1 MTSVDRWQLP
11 DGIEEVLPA
20 RAATVERLRRE
31 LLDLYRGWGYQ
42 LVIPPLMEFTDS
54 LLTGL
59 GQDLDLLTFK
69 LTDQL
74 SGRTLGI
81 RADITPQVARIDAH
95 SLCQGGVTR
104 LCYAGS
110 TLHTRPKSLM
120 ASRSPIQ
127 LGAELY
133 GDNSLAADVEIV
145 RLMLATLEAA
155 GLSVD
160 GDSGADADGKSR
172 GSAITLDLGHV
183 GVYEAVLAMA
193 GLSKEQEET
202 VFDALQRKSVPDLRL
217 ALAGVEER
225 FAGLIIALVDLHGG
239 EAVLANARELFAE
252 LAPGALAAVDALQ
265 KVAAD
270 IRRQRP
276 GLDIYFDLAELR
288 GYHYHTGIVFAAYVR
303 GHGQAL
309 ANGGRY
315 DNVGE
320 VFGRARPATGFA
332 TDLKAL
338 LALLPDEED
347 ERGAISMP
355 YSDDPALAAI
365 VTELRQAGEIVIN
378 CLATHPDPRCDR
390 QLVEDEGE
398 WRVQM
403 LENRTQ
409 PTS

>member
-20 RAATVERLRRE
+20 QAATVEQLRRR
-31 LLDLYRGWGYQ
+31 LLDLFRSWGYE
-42 LVIPPLMEFTDS
+42 LVIPPLVEFTDS
-54 LLTGL
+54 LLSGL

-74 SGRTLGI
+74 SGRSMGV

-95 SLCQGGVTR
+95 SLAPEGVSR

-133 GDNSLAADVEIV
+133 GDDSLAADVEVI
-145 RLMLATLEAA
+145 RLMLATLDEAE
-155 GLSVD
+155 L
-160 GDSGADADGKSR
+160 KEPY
-172 GSAITLDLGHV
+172 TLDLGHV
-183 GVYEAVLAMA
+183 GIYEAIVDRAE
-193 GLSKEQEET
+193 LSDDQEA
-202 VFDALQRKSVPDLRL
+202 VIFDCLQRKSVPDLIQ
-217 ALAGVEER
+217 ALDDVPESIAT
-225 FAGLIIALVDLHGG
+225 LIIGLVDLHGD
-239 EAVLANARELFAE
+239 EDVLTAARELFAE
-252 LAPGALAAVDALQ
+252 RAPEALAAVDALQ
-265 KVAAD
+265 DVATD

-276 GLDIYFDLAELR
+276 DLPIYFDLAELR
-288 GYHYHTGIVFAAYVR
+288 GYHYHTGIVFAAYVP

-315 DNVGE
+315 NGVGE

-338 LALLPDEED
+338 MGLLPAD
-347 ERGAISMP
+347 GAGQGVISMP
-355 YSDDPALAAI
+355 DSDDPELL
-365 VTELRQAGEIVIN
+365 VKVDELRQAGEIVIN
-378 CLATHPDPRCDR
+378 SLGGERDGRCDR
-390 QLVEDEGE
+390 ELVEVDGK
-398 WRVQM
+398 WVVSP
-403 LENRTQ
+403 L
-409 PTS
+409 SGS

>member
-1 MTSVDRWQLP
+1 MISVDRWQLP

-20 RAATVERLRRE
+20 QAATAERLRRR
-31 LLDLYRGWGYQ
+31 LLDLYRSWGYQ
-42 LVIPPLMEFTDS
+42 LVIPPLMEFTES
-54 LLTGL
+54 LLIGL

-74 SGRTLGI
+74 SGRTLGV

-95 SLCQGGVTR
+95 SLAQDGITR

-110 TLHTRPKSLM
+110 TLHTRPKSLL

-155 GLSVD
+155 GM
-160 GDSGADADGKSR
+160 
-172 GSAITLDLGHV
+172 GSDITLDLGHV
-183 GVYEAVLAMA
+183 GIYRAVLACA
-193 GLSKEQEET
+193 GLSAEQEQT
-202 VFDALQRKSVPDLRL
+202 VFDALQRKSVPDLHL
-217 ALAGVEER
+217 ALAGARPEAAE
-225 FAGLIIALVDLHGG
+225 LIIALVDLHGDD
-239 EAVLANARELFAE
+239 AVLANARELFADS
-252 LAPGALAAVDALQ
+252 APGAVAAVDALRE
-265 KVAAD
+265 VATD

-276 GLDIYFDLAELR
+276 DLDIYFDLAELR
-288 GYHYHTGIVFAAYVR
+288 GYHYHTGIVFAAYVP

-320 VFGRARPATGFA
+320 VFGRARAATGFA

-338 LALLPDEED
+338 LALVPAEAAT
-347 ERGAISMP
+347 RGAISMP
-355 YSDDPALAAI
+355 DSDDPALAAA
-365 VTELRQAGEIVIN
+365 VARLREAGEIVIN
-378 CLATHPDPRCDR
+378 CLGTDPDPRCDR
-390 QLVEDEGE
+390 QLSEQDGQ
-398 WRVQM
+398 WRVQAID
-403 LENRTQ
+403 
-409 PTS
+409 

>member
-20 RAATVERLRRE
+20 QAATAERLRRR
-31 LLDLYRGWGYQ
+31 LLDLYRSWGYQ
-42 LVIPPLMEFTDS
+42 LVIPPLMEFTES
-54 LLTGL
+54 LLIGL

-95 SLCQGGVTR
+95 SLAQESITR

-110 TLHTRPKSLM
+110 TLHTRPKSLL

-133 GDNSLAADVEIV
+133 GDNSLAADVEVV
-145 RLMLATLEAA
+145 RLMLTTLEMA
-155 GLSVD
+155 GV
-160 GDSGADADGKSR
+160 
-172 GSAITLDLGHV
+172 GSTVTLDLGHV
-183 GVYEAVLAMA
+183 GVYRAVLASA
-193 GLSKEQEET
+193 SLTTEQEQT
-202 VFDALQRKSVPDLRL
+202 VFDALQRKSVPDLHL
-217 ALAGVEER
+217 ALAGVDGD
-225 FAGLIIALVDLHGG
+225 AAALIIGLVDLHGDDS
-239 EAVLANARELFAE
+239 VLANARELFADK
-252 LAPGALAAVDALQ
+252 APDALAAVDALQ
-265 KVAAD
+265 EVATD

-288 GYHYHTGIVFAAYVR
+288 GYHYHTGVVFAAYVP

-315 DNVGE
+315 DNVGA
-320 VFGRARPATGFA
+320 VFGRARAATGFA

-338 LALLPDEED
+338 LELVPSERDK
-347 ERGAISMP
+347 RGAISMP
-355 YSDDPALAAI
+355 DSDDLALATVVAQ
-365 VTELRQAGEIVIN
+365 LREGGEVVIN
-378 CLATHPDPRCDR
+378 CLSTQPDPRCDR
-390 QLVEDEGE
+390 QLVEQDGV
-398 WRVQM
+398 WQVQA
-403 LENRTQ
+403 LATD
-409 PTS
+409 